1 MMKRSILS
9 LIYLIKG
16 MRQAGIEVDAR
27 LARIG
32 ISVDALDPSAILH
45 SSIEWNIQNIIAQ
58 RVAPELG
65 LQVGQH
71 YTLAGYGPLLMLL
84 LNCDRVEEAL
94 HQVVKFQQ
102 LTHLYGSLWL
112 ETTASSMQLNYQAI
126 DQFTEIGR
134 FRAQCEIAA
143 TFKFIQDI
151 YKMMNLAIP
160 VIQVSLPFPQPEH
173 MLQLEQYQDYY
184 GHDVQF
190 DAASAQFSI
199 DRRALSFHI
208 PSADASTCRLYERKC
223 IAEIARLTGLAQ
235 PETLVDHIR
244 DFLDLQVGILPSM
257 VQTAQALNLPERT
270 LRHQLRQLQT
280 SYKQI
285 REQLIQRKALVLIRE
300 GSYPMAEIAVRLGY
314 SETAAFNHAFKRW
327 FGASPSQYR
336 E

>member
-1 MMKRSILS
+1 MKRSILS
-9 LIYLIKG
+9 LVYLIKG
-16 MRQAGIEVDAR
+16 MRQAGINVDAR
-27 LARIG
+27 LAGIG

-45 SSIEWNIQNIIAQ
+45 PSIEWNIQNIIAQ

-84 LNCDRVEEAL
+84 LSCERVEESL
-94 HQVVKFQQ
+94 RQVVRFQE

-112 ETTASSMQLNYQAI
+112 EASSSHMQLNYQAM

-134 FRAQCEIAA
+134 FRAQCEISA

-151 YKMMNLAIP
+151 YKMMHLAVP
-160 VIQVSLPFPQPEH
+160 VIQVSLPFARPEH
-173 MLQLEQYQDYY
+173 MLLLEQYQAYY
-184 GHDVQF
+184 GQDVQF
-190 DAASAQFSI
+190 DAPSAQFSI
-199 DRRALSFHI
+199 DHRALSLEI
-208 PSADASTCRLYERKC
+208 PSADAITCRLYERKC
-223 IAEIARLTGLAQ
+223 IAEIARLSSQAQ
-235 PETLVDHIR
+235 PDSLVERIR
-244 DFLDLQVGILPSM
+244 DFLDLQIGILPSM

-285 REQLIQRKALVLIRE
+285 REQLIQRKALVLIRD

-314 SETAAFNHAFKRW
+314 SETAAFNHAFRRW